1 MRMFS
6 LLASDKT
13 QLVTI
18 ALLFGISVNGI
29 DFIST
34 PISEERSGSP
44 TKKVV
49 ESLRGNTPP
58 LASIAS
64 LDTWMIEMLNLV
76 NEERAKV
83 GVSPLC
89 YNQKLINAAQKHSN
103 DMEEKDYF
111 SHTGKDGSDPGDR
124 IEREGYDWQSY
135 GENIAWGQKSVSG
148 VMNSW
153 MNSSGHK
160 ANILSGSKTHFGA
173 GWAKNEN
180 VWTQVFSSPWYTE
193 NSGCMSL
200 SNPTQNPTINA
211 PVSPPTKSPVSSPTK
226 SPIKCEDTSGTIKVK
241 VKKGN
246 SKKKVVMKLKC
257 KKVGKNK
264 NYCKK
269 KTIGGKRV
277 HTKCPLSCGKCK

>member
-173 GWAKNEN
+173 GWAKNERL
-180 VWTQVFSSPWYTE
+180 WTQVFSSPWKTE
-193 NSGCMSL
+193 TSGCMSL
-200 SNPTQNPTINA
+200 SNPTQTPTINA
-211 PVSPPTKSPVSSPTK
+211 PVSPPTKSPVN
-226 SPIKCEDTSGTIKVK
+226 IQDCEEDKATTFFYKY
-241 VKKGN
+241 N
-246 SKKKVVMKLKC
+246 KKKDKDIMKTC
-257 KKVGKNK
+257 KWLQKQKK
-264 NYCKK
+264 KKQKKICKK
-269 KTIGGKRV
+269 KDEARDE
-277 HTKCPLSCGKCK
+277 CPITCKAC

>member
-1 MRMFS
+1 MFS
-6 LLASDKT
+6 ILSSKP

-18 ALLFGISVNGI
+18 TLLFLKSVNGI

-34 PISEERSGSP
+34 PISEERSGSS

-58 LASIAS
+58 LVSIAS

-76 NEERAKV
+76 NEERVKV

-103 DMEEKDYF
+103 DMEEEDYF

-124 IEREGYDWQSY
+124 IEEEGYGWKSY
-135 GENIAWGQKSVSG
+135 GENIAKGQKSVSG
-148 VMNSW
+148 VMNAW

-160 ANILSGSKTHFGA
+160 KNILSGSKTHFGA
-173 GWAKNEN
+173 GWAKNERL
-180 VWTQVFSSPWYTE
+180 WTLVFSSPRKTE
-193 NSGCMSL
+193 TSGCMSL
-200 SNPTQNPTINA
+200 SNPTQTPTINA
-211 PVSPPTKSPVSSPTK
+211 PVSPPTKSPISSPTK
-226 SPIKCEDTSGTIKVK
+226 SPIKCEDTSGIIKIK
-241 VKKGN
+241 IKKEN
-246 SKKKVVMKLKC
+246 SKEKVVKKLKC
-257 KKVGKNK
+257 KEVEKK

-269 KTIGGKRV
+269 KTIDGKRA
-277 HTKCPLSCGKCK
+277 HKECPLSCGKCK